1 MNQASGGTM
10 SGVDAPVSVLA
21 TDPALLERYQP
32 GPIALAILVIL
43 GGTLWLLH
51 RSMKRQLDRI
61 DFDPTATDDAG
72 RMRDAARGDSP
83 PSGGTGPGRE
93 SDRRSE
99 PEGPDHR

>member
-1 MNQASGGTM
+1 M
-10 SGVDAPVSVLA
+10 SDMDAPVTVLA

-61 DFDPTATDDAG
+61 DFDPTASDDAG
-72 RMRDAARGDSP
+72 RMRDASRGDYPSRGGSG
-83 PSGGTGPGRE
+83 SGGEADGRPE
-93 SDRRSE
+93 R
-99 PEGPDHR
+99 EGPDVPGRG

>member
-1 MNQASGGTM
+1 M

-72 RMRDAARGDSP
+72 RMRDAARGDHRRSNGDDP
-83 PSGGTGPGRE
+83 RGRT
-93 SDRRSE
+93 DRRSE
-99 PEGPDHR
+99 PKDPDHR